1 MSDLQ
6 LFQDA
11 FAIDFP
17 VEIADQL
24 LGHMQALYG
33 DLFDK
38 KYGEIDPDQLKNTVC
53 KVLNGLNPK
62 DLKRGIDRMNTEK
75 WCPSLPEFRT
85 WCIPASDW
93 WTVDQ
98 AWSKSLNFIN
108 DNSKPITTLAKTAL
122 DEVRQ
127 ILEIE
132 GQKSAHF
139 AFRDIYLDY
148 LQRAKEHGRVQE
160 FWKAP
165 IPLEEPKI
173 ENHKRTQPSPQVA
186 AQIQQIY
193 KNAGLKS

>member
-62 DLKRGIDRMNTEK
+62 DLKRGIDRMNNEK

-85 WCIPASDW
+85 WCIGSGGW

-98 AWSKSLNFIN
+98 AWAKCLNFI
-108 DNSKPITTLAKTAL
+108 DDHSKPITTLAKAAL

-127 ILEIE
+127 VLEIQ
-132 GQKSAHF
+132 GQKSAYF
-139 AFRDIYLDY
+139 SFRDIYLDY
-148 LQRAKEHGRVQE
+148 LEKAKAQGRVQE
-160 FWKAP
+160 FWQVDP
-165 IPLEEPKI
+165 VIVEPK
-173 ENHKRTQPSPQVA
+173 HKGIKRPECLNE
-186 AQIQQIY
+186 QIVTIY
-193 KNAGLKS
+193 RKAGLKKL